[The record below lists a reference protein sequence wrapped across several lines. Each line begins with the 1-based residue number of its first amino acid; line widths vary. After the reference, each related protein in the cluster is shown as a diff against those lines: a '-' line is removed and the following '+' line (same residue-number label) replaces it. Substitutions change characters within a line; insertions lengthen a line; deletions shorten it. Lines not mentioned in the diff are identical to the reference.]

1 MKSILFLYKGDGHM
15 DTKFKN
21 IRPCTV
27 TQKMKLLGRANKICT
42 GLTCW
47 NLQNAN

>member
-1 MKSILFLYKGDGHM
+1 M
-15 DTKFKN
+15 DIWDIKFKN

-27 TQKMKLLGRANKICT
+27 TQKMKLLDRANKICT